1 MLYIEI
7 ISYNKY
13 QKANFMSIYVVLGA
27 TGHTGKP
34 IALGLLEKNQTVRVV
49 SRHADK
55 AADLIGKGAE
65 HFEGDS
71 RDSAFLSKVFAGA
84 EALYVMI
91 PFDAATT
98 DYTNMQLQHV
108 NAISQALRGSTIK
121 NVVTLSSVGAHLR
134 SEGGVVQGL
143 QKMEEIFSTIPSVNI
158 LHLRASYFL
167 ENGLSMAGMAKQSG
181 IMGSSVRADLKVP
194 MVATKDIAATALR
207 HLLALDFSGK
217 SHEYILG
224 NREYSYSDLAAIY
237 GRAIGRPDLKYV
249 QFPYAD
255 AKKAMM
261 QMGMGE
267 SVVDKLNE
275 FVKSMNEGKVLAD
288 AHRTPSNT
296 TPTTAEEFAQ
306 VFKSVY
312 EQS

>member
-1 MLYIEI
+1 
-7 ISYNKY
+7 
-13 QKANFMSIYVVLGA
+13 MSIYVVIGA

-34 IALGLLEKNQTVRVV
+34 IALGLLEKKHTVRIV
-49 SRHADK
+49 SRHAEK
-55 AADLIGKGAE
+55 AADLVQKGAQ
-65 HFEGDS
+65 HYAGDAT
-71 RDSAFLSKVFAGA
+71 DTAFLSKVFAGA
-84 EALYVMI
+84 EALYTLI
-91 PFDAATT
+91 PFDASAP
-98 DYTNMQLQHV
+98 DYTKMQLQHV
-108 NAISQALRGSTIK
+108 QTVSQALKGSSIK

-143 QKMEEIFSTIPSVNI
+143 QKMEEIFNAIPGINV

-181 IMGSSVRADLKVP
+181 IMGSPVRADLKIP

-207 HLLALDFSGK
+207 RLLALDFSGK
-217 SHEYILG
+217 NHEYVLG
-224 NREYSYSDLAAIY
+224 NREYSYADLAAIY
-237 GRAIGRPDLKYV
+237 GRAVCKPDLKYV
-249 QFPYAD
+249 QFPYAE

-288 AHRTPSNT
+288 AHRTPANT
-296 TPTTAEEFAQ
+296 TPTTAEEFAR
-306 VFKSVY
+306 VFKAVY

>member
-1 MLYIEI
+1 
-7 ISYNKY
+7 
-13 QKANFMSIYVVLGA
+13 MSIYVVLGA

-34 IALGLLEKNQTVRVV
+34 IAEGLLEKKHTVRIV
-49 SRHADK
+49 SRHSDK
-55 AADLIGKGAE
+55 AADLIQKGAQ
-65 HFEGDS
+65 HYVGDS
-71 RDSAFLSKVFAGA
+71 TDASFLFRVFAGA
-84 EALYVMI
+84 DALYALI
-91 PFDAATT
+91 PFDASAP
-98 DYTNMQLQHV
+98 DYTKMQLQHV
-108 NAISQALRGSTIK
+108 NAIAKALKGSTIK
-121 NVVTLSSVGAHLR
+121 NVVTLSSVGAHLQ

-143 QKMEEIFSTIPSVNI
+143 HTMEEIFNTIPNINI

-167 ENGLSMAGMAKQSG
+167 ENGLSMAGMVKQMG

-194 MVATKDIAATALR
+194 MVATKDIAATALK

-217 SHEYILG
+217 IHQYVLG
-224 NREYSYSDLAAIY
+224 NREYTYADLAAIY
-237 GRAIGRPDLKYV
+237 GRAIGKPDLKYV

-275 FVKSMNEGKVLAD
+275 FVKSMNEGKILAH
-288 AHRTPSNT
+288 ARRTPSNT

-306 VFKSVY
+306 VFKNVY
-312 EQS
+312 EHS

>member
-1 MLYIEI
+1 
-7 ISYNKY
+7 
-13 QKANFMSIYVVLGA
+13 MSIYVVLGA

-34 IALGLLEKNQTVRVV
+34 ITLGLLEKKHTVRIV

-55 AADLIGKGAE
+55 ATDLIQKGAQ
-65 HFEGDS
+65 HFAGDS
-71 RDSAFLSKVFAGA
+71 TDAAFLSKVFAGA
-84 EALYVMI
+84 DALYTLI
-91 PFDAATT
+91 PFDAAAP

-108 NAISQALRGSTIK
+108 QAISQALKGSTIK

-143 QKMEEIFSTIPSVNI
+143 QKMEEIFSTIPGINI

-167 ENGLSMAGMAKQSG
+167 ENGLSMAGMAKQMG
-181 IMGSSVRADLKVP
+181 IMGSPVRADLKVP

-224 NREYSYSDLAAIY
+224 NREYTYADLAAIY
-237 GRAIGRPDLKYV
+237 GRAIGKPDLKYV

-288 AHRTPSNT
+288 AHRTPANT

-312 EQS
+312 DQS